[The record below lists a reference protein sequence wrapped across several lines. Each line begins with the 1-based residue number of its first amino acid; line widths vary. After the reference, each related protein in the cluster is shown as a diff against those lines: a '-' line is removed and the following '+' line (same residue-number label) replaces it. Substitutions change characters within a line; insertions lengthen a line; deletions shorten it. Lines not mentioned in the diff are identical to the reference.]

1 MSLVLFLFKLENSK
15 SADTVRHKLY
25 CQPTVALVLD
35 SHFIHYQE
43 SITDL
48 KFLISIVKIYCII

>member
-15 SADTVRHKLY
+15 SADTVRHK
-25 CQPTVALVLD
+25 PTVALVLD
-35 SHFIHYQE
+35 AHFIHYQE

-48 KFLISIVKIYCII
+48 KILISIVKIYCII